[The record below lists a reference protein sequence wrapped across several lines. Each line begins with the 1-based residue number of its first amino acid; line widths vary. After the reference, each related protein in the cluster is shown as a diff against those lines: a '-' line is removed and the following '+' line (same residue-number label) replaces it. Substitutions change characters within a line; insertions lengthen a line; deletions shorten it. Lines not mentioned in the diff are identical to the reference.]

1 MQLPSTLHCTPV
13 VFFLLLSLLPAGLRA
28 EVTAAD
34 DGGFV
39 SEHELVLDADPH
51 RAYAAL
57 TAEVGKWWDPNHSIS
72 GSTAGFSLDARAGG
86 CFCEAL
92 PDGGSVE
99 HMRVVFAAPGEM
111 LRLSGGLGPLQA
123 MGATGAM
130 SFGLSAREEGGTR
143 LQYRYVVSGF
153 AAGGLQ
159 SLAEPVD
166 RVQLGQLRRLAAYLE
181 RTADDG

>member
-1 MQLPSTLHCTPV
+1 MRVPSNVDCTLT
-13 VFFLLLSLLPAGLRA
+13 VFFLLVSLLPVRLSA
-28 EVTAAD
+28 EVTAAG

-39 SEHELVLDADPH
+39 SEHELVLVADPH
-51 RAYAAL
+51 RVYEAL
-57 TAEVGKWWDPNHSIS
+57 TAEVGNWWDPNHSIS
-72 GSTAGFSLDARAGG
+72 GSAAGFSLDARAGG

-111 LRLSGGLGPLQA
+111 LRLSGGLGPLQG

-130 SFGLSAREEGGTR
+130 SFGLSTREEGGTR

-159 SLAEPVD
+159 PLAEPVD